1 MTVVRSRDVFH
12 VLSRDFDHVSTFRQ
26 RDVVAA
32 SCSSERNVLYAR
44 IFVKSVDVTK
54 QCIPTF
60 TGKPYWQ
67 LEKNTHNYGKLL
79 TSQKL
84 ILVLIMLC

>member
-1 MTVVRSRDVFH
+1 MTALRSSLRDVFH
-12 VLSRDFDHVSTFRQ
+12 VMNFDHVSTFRQ

-54 QCIPTF
+54 QCIACF
-60 TGKPYWQ
+60 YI
-67 LEKNTHNYGKLL
+67 NY
-79 TSQKL
+79 
-84 ILVLIMLC
+84 